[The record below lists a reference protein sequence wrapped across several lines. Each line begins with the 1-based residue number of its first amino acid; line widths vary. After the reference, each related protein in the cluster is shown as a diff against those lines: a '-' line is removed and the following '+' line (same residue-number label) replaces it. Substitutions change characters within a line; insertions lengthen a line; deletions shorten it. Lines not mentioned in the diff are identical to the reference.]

1 LEKRWDASAVL
12 QFAAFSIVVTLFD
25 AWEMRFCCREC
36 DYASVV
42 MPTILCI
49 DDDPAILEL
58 QKSLLARS
66 GYSVLTAP
74 DAFTGVALTRQHA
87 IDAVL
92 LDMNM
97 PGMDGHQVAQL
108 LMQEQPGLPLVVWSG
123 AMESI
128 PEALLWFADAV
139 VSKGNPYQQLLNA
152 LQVVLAT
159 SRRPPVSLTELP
171 SNTRKAG

>member
-1 LEKRWDASAVL
+1 
-12 QFAAFSIVVTLFD
+12 
-25 AWEMRFCCREC
+25 
-36 DYASVV
+36 

-58 QKSLLARS
+58 QKNLLARH
-66 GYSVLTAP
+66 GYSILTAE
-74 DAFTGVALTRQHA
+74 DGFTAVALARQHP

-108 LMQEQPGLPLVVWSG
+108 LMRERSDLPIVVWSG
-123 AMESI
+123 AIESI

-139 VSKGNPYQQLLNA
+139 VSKGNPYQELLSV

-159 SRRPPVSLTELP
+159 SRKPPASLIEP
-171 SNTRKAG
+171 RNSTRKAG